1 MRPTNWLKRIGDSGL
16 VLPLRTSQ
24 QVNAD
29 SALTPTIV
37 LEVCPT
43 QSMHWLSFS
52 GAGEN
57 ALHLV
62 GQ

>member
-1 MRPTNWLKRIGDSGL
+1 MNWLKRIGDRGL

-29 SALTPTIV
+29 LALTPTIV
-37 LEVCPT
+37 LEVCAHAIH
-43 QSMHWLSFS
+43 HWLSFS
-52 GAGEN
+52 GAGEK

-62 GQ
+62 SQ